1 MSEKTLH
8 NIRLHLVG
16 CGKMGSALLKSWLLA
31 GVDPDHITARV
42 ARDSSAELLASV
54 YGIRTSTTM
63 RYDREDVVVLAVKP
77 QMLDGILPEYA
88 AASEPLFISIAAGRR
103 LEYFVSALGANK
115 RIIRAMP
122 NTPAQVGQGVTT
134 LAAGKEA
141 DSHDIALAT
150 ALFEASG
157 SAIWLEEEGQIDAAT
172 AIAGSGPAYVFHF
185 AECLMEAA
193 RSLGL
198 PEAVVRDLVSGT
210 LRGSVALADTEGWHD
225 LAQLRRDVTSKG
237 GVTEAA
243 LAVLMPSLSPLVQ
256 EALRANVERAKALA

>member
-16 CGKMGSALLKSWLLA
+16 CGKMGSALLKSWLQA
-31 GVDPDHITARV
+31 GVNPQHVTARV

-54 YGIRTSTTM
+54 YGIHASTAM
-63 RYDREDVVVLAVKP
+63 RYDGEDVVVLAVKP
-77 QMLDGILPEYA
+77 QMLDAVLPDYA
-88 AASEPLFISIAAGRR
+88 AVRPLYISIAAGKT
-103 LEYFVSALGANK
+103 LAYFASGLGADK
-115 RIIRAMP
+115 RVIRAMP
-122 NTPAQVGQGVTT
+122 NIPAQVGQGVTA
-134 LAAGKEA
+134 LVAAPAA
-141 DSHDIALAT
+141 DKHDIALASV
-150 ALFEASG
+150 LFEASG
-157 SAIWLEEEGQIDAAT
+157 AAIWLEEEGQIDAAT

-185 AECLMEAA
+185 AECLIEAA

-198 PEAVVRDLVSGT
+198 SETTARDLVSGT
-210 LRGSVALADTEGWHD
+210 LRGSVALADAEGWHD

-243 LAVLMPSLSPLVQ
+243 LAVLMPSLSSLVQ